1 MLTTDARYV
10 AGASQALSFTGK
22 FTGPTSPGFGAA
34 SPSYSPASPGYSPK
48 SPISY
53 GASPGYSPTSPTY
66 DPASPAYEPA
76 SPEPS
81 TNSLQKL
88 PAGTHA
94 HNRTSEP
101 PRKSTG
107 GLPPRMQL
115 ASSAERNPLGPSTY
129 SFDSVPDQD
138 DADSEPP
145 GKKRKSVK
153 GLALPAR
160 ASQMPLAAG
169 KSTETEDVLA
179 ERAMEQLDEGTL
191 LQRLIK
197 RQSFEGSWGHDY
209 LPYDDMDI
217 SGDAVQALVKEI
229 VAAHGLDNREVSIVV
244 VTATVVKFLEK
255 KLSDDEDTWEL
266 IVEKARDWLDGAVSP
281 DILAFVWKET
291 EGIVGE

>member
-1 MLTTDARYV
+1 M
-10 AGASQALSFTGK
+10 
-22 FTGPTSPGFGAA
+22 
-34 SPSYSPASPGYSPK
+34 
-48 SPISY
+48 
-53 GASPGYSPTSPTY
+53 SPTY

-76 SPEPS
+76 SPEQS

-88 PAGTHA
+88 QAGMHVY
-94 HNRTSEP
+94 NRTSEP

-115 ASSAERNPLGPSTY
+115 ASSAEQNLLDSRIHSV
-129 SFDSVPDQD
+129 DSVPDQD
-138 DADSEPP
+138 NADLERP

-160 ASQMPLAAG
+160 ASQMPLAAD

-179 ERAMEQLDEGTL
+179 ERAMAQLDEGTL

-197 RQSFEGSWGHDY
+197 RQSFEGSWDRDY

-217 SGDAVQALVKEI
+217 SSDAVQALVKKI
-229 VAAHGLDNREVSIVV
+229 VAERVLDNRQVSTVV
-244 VTATVVKFLEK
+244 VTAIVVKFLEK

-281 DILAFVWKET
+281 DILALMWKEA